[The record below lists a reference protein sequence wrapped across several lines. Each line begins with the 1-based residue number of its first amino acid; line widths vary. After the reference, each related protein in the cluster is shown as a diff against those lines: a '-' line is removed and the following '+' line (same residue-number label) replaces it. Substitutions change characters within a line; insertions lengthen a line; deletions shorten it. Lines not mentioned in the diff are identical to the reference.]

1 MSPWEASC
9 YAGSAVEPILKQTL
23 RDMRCSVR
31 GATTALAIA
40 AVMALSACGGTIGG
54 TKQTI
59 GTVVGAAGGGLLGS
73 TIGSGTGRLIAV
85 GAGTLL
91 GGYLGSEVGA
101 SLDKADEVHAQ
112 QAATRALETA
122 PTGSIVSWKNPDS
135 GNHGQV
141 VPQRTFEM
149 GGGPCREY
157 QTTVWVGGRAEAGD
171 RKSTRLTSRH

>member
-23 RDMRCSVR
+23 RDMRFSVR

-54 TKQTI
+54 TTQTI

-73 TIGSGTGRLIAV
+73 TIGSGTGRIIAV

-91 GGYLGSEVGA
+91 GGYLRSEGGA
-101 SLDKADEVHAQ
+101 SLDTAAEGHAH
-112 QAATRALETA
+112 QAATPALEPAPPGTTA
-122 PTGSIVSWKNPDS
+122 SWK
-135 GNHGQV
+135 
-141 VPQRTFEM
+141 
-149 GGGPCREY
+149 
-157 QTTVWVGGRAEAGD
+157 
-171 RKSTRLTSRH
+171 